1 MAPDNGLDVAHAR
14 LAALRGCAQLQ
25 LVLSAGPLDDTVA
38 PGRSH
43 DPQYFSRRGVF
54 GGKPAGKADKRMG
67 QMVGRK
73 GADDT

>member
-1 MAPDNGLDVAHAR
+1 MAPDNGLDVEHAQ

-43 DPQYFSRRGVF
+43 DPQYFPGCLRRETRWESRQEDG
-54 GGKPAGKADKRMG
+54 PD
-67 QMVGRK
+67 GREE
-73 GADDT
+73 GC

>member
-38 PGRSH
+38 GDLTIPGCLRRETRWE
-43 DPQYFSRRGVF
+43 SRQEDG
-54 GGKPAGKADKRMG
+54 PD
-67 QMVGRK
+67 GREE
-73 GADDT
+73 GC